1 MLIMF
6 NNTSMA
12 ALLLAVA
19 MLYSCRGIQGDCST
33 ASRYKKLRAY
43 ADEINAIN
51 THEHQRWISAEIPAT
66 IATFFP
72 GLDNSM
78 IFRIPASPLLM

>member
-6 NNTSMA
+6 NNTPMA

-19 MLYSCRGIQGDCST
+19 RLYSCRGIQGDYS
-33 ASRYKKLRAY
+33 AGSRYKKLKAY
-43 ADEINAIN
+43 ADEIKAIN
-51 THEHQRWISAEIPAT
+51 THEHQRWISAEIPAS

-72 GLDNSM
+72 GLDNFL
-78 IFRIPASPLLM
+78 IYKIPASPLLM